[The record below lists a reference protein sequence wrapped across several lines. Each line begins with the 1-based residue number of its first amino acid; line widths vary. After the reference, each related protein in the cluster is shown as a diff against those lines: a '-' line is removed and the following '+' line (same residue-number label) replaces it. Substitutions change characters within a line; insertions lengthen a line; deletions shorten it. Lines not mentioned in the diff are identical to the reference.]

1 MKKQEFRE
9 ELIRGLSSLSKD
21 ECNKILDYYEENIA
35 DRIEEGMNE
44 EEAIAA
50 LDNIDEIIS
59 NTINE
64 QSFVSI
70 INQKVNSSKEN
81 SSNKTIWFIIAI
93 VGSPIWLPLLFASII
108 LLFSAYLVIWS
119 LVFALGA
126 LLVSL
131 ALTSII
137 AFLTGLF
144 NISVSI
150 PVTLALVGGSL
161 FTMSACILCIEPFI
175 KLVKYF
181 GVISIN
187 FTKKIKKKLTN
198 FGHSL

>member
-126 LLVSL
+126 VLVSI

-161 FTMSACILCIEPFI
+161 FTMS
-175 KLVKYF
+175 
-181 GVISIN
+181 
-187 FTKKIKKKLTN
+187 
-198 FGHSL
+198 

>member
-44 EEAIAA
+44 EESIAA
-50 LDNIDEIIS
+50 LGNIDEIIT

-81 SSNKTIWFIIAI
+81 SSNKTIWYIIAI
-93 VGSPIWLPLLFASII
+93 VGSPLWLPLLFAAII
-108 LLFSAYLVIWS
+108 LLLSAYLVIWS
-119 LVFALGA
+119 LVFSLGA
-126 LLVSL
+126 VLISL

-137 AFLTGLF
+137 CFLTGLF
-144 NISVSI
+144 NISISI
-150 PVTLALVGGSL
+150 PVALVLVGGSL

-187 FTKKIKKKLTN
+187 FTKKIKAKLTN
-198 FGHSL
+198 LGHSL